1 MNLTGR
7 ETSVTHGKRF
17 GRRPAIVAI
26 PFLAVGAL
34 IAVASVVQAIRQ
46 DSWEPIWS
54 IGWLPAVVVAVL
66 WAPGSGKPCRPR
78 LRSLAR
84 R

>member
-1 MNLTGR
+1 MTQR
-7 ETSVTHGKRF
+7 KRP
-17 GRRPAIVAI
+17 RRLPAIVAI
-26 PFLAVGAL
+26 TFLGIAAL
-34 IAVASVVQAIRQ
+34 IACASVAQAIQQ